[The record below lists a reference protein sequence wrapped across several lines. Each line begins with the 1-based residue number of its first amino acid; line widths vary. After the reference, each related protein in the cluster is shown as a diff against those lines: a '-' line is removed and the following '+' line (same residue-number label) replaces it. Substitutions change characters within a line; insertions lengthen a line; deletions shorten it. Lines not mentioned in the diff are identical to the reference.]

1 MARERFDDTVQFKVR
16 VRRAKG
22 PYRAVPR
29 TDSEE
34 NERKLPRVPKSRRPV
49 ALKRR
54 SRATKA
60 GRYNGSGDEPVKFFG
75 YEATDGVGPKD
86 PAKNAVDM
94 SGGDAESGVVM
105 VSGNW
110 FLRYSTDAGASFTTA
125 DPTTVFPKWAGHDFC
140 CDQIVIYVPS
150 IDRFVWFMQHDADS
164 AGIGAFRLAVA
175 SPAEIKKDF
184 QSAWTYWNFTAKDFG
199 LSEDLDYPDLAYT
212 KQFLHISTDA
222 TTTNGR
228 LVVRVALSDLKA
240 GGSLPGRHTHPEKSK
255 SAVGAHLVQASDDGA
270 FWVGSPDNSSL
281 EVFSW
286 PDSSTSY
293 SWYTTAVAAYPNGTL
308 SSKGP
313 NGNDWLAWLGSGHVP
328 GFHVCGAVRA
338 GDVLWL
344 AWTASSGSGTS
355 GGPTFP
361 NAHVRIATID
371 TTTKTVTSEQQVWNS
386 AYAFAYPS
394 LNVNS
399 QGEIGIAVGVGGSKN
414 NAHSSF
420 GIIGDHSVW
429 HVDEGDTTPA
439 RWGDYLTVRDNQR
452 ASNRFSGFGYYTTKD
467 TTDTSKYDAH
477 PFYLVYGRP

>member
-1 MARERFDDTVQFKVR
+1 MASHGVSSDTLEFR
-16 VRRAKG
+16 VRGRRAQG

-29 TDSEE
+29 NDAAE
-34 NERKLPRVPKSRRPV
+34 NERKIRRVPKSRRPLP
-49 ALKRR
+49 LKRR
-54 SRATKA
+54 SRPTKA
-60 GRYNGSGDEPVKFFG
+60 GGYKGSGDEPVKFFG
-75 YEATDGVGPKD
+75 YERTDGVGPKD

-94 SGGDAESGVVM
+94 SGADSESGVVLM
-105 VSGNW
+105 SGNW
-110 FLRYSTDAGASFTTA
+110 FVRYSTNAGGSFSTV
-125 DPTTVFPKWAGHDFC
+125 DPTTVFPKWTDHDFC

-150 IDRFVWFMQHDADS
+150 IDRFVWFMQHEADA
-164 AGIGAFRLAVA
+164 AGVGAFRLAVG
-175 SPAEIKKDF
+175 SPAAIKKDF

-199 LSEDLDYPDLAYT
+199 LSEDLDYPDLSYT

-228 LVVRVALSDLKA
+228 FVVRVALADVRA
-240 GGSLPGRHTHPEKSK
+240 GGSLPGRHTHPDKSK
-255 SAVGAHLVQASDDGA
+255 SAVGAHLIQGSLDGA
-270 FWVGSPDNSSL
+270 FWVGAPDNSNL

-286 PDSSTSY
+286 PDSGTGY
-293 SWYTTAVAAYPNGTL
+293 SWYTAAVAAYPNAAL

-313 NGNDWLAWLGSGHVP
+313 NGKDWLKWLSAHVP
-328 GFHVCGAVRA
+328 GFHVCGGVRV

-371 TTTKTVTSEQQVWNS
+371 ISAKAVTSEQQVWNS
-386 AYAFAYPS
+386 GYAFAYPS

-399 QGEIGIAVGVGGSKN
+399 QGEIGIAVGVGGTNN

-420 GIIGDHSVW
+420 GIIGDHVVW

-439 RWGDYLTVRDNQR
+439 RWGDYLTVRGNQR
-452 ASNRFSGFGYYTTKD
+452 NGNHFAGFGYYTTKD
-467 TTDTSKYDAH
+467 PNDASQYDAH
-477 PFYLVYGRP
+477 PFYLVFGRP